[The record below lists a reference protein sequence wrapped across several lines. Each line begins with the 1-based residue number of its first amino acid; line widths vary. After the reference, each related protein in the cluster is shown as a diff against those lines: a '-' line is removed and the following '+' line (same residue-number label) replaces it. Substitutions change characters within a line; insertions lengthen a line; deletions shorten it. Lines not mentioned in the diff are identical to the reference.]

1 MGDFFRNH
9 PTLQTNVENGTGRNL
24 QFEIFKMKLQYFEE
38 ILQEI
43 TVIFKHVLI

>member
-9 PTLQTNVENGTGRNL
+9 PTLQTNVENGTGKNL
-24 QFEIFKMKLQYFEE
+24 QFETFKMKLQYLEE

-43 TVIFKHVLI
+43 TVILRMY